1 MAKETKHVAQ
11 QYVFQTVESNIYL
24 YAGHFQR
31 NFPSW
36 HYPREQHQ
44 LFELI
49 AVTQGSVTMFMG
61 PRRLVIRAGEA
72 IIITPETPHESFN
85 FSGDRLQFF
94 CFHFNVGDLE
104 LKTQIIKNLG
114 NVVAPRT
121 SAVSQAAH
129 QLTRAM
135 VSLEDEPG
143 QSQTRK
149 FQVEIIFL
157 KFMMAL
163 SQAQPVMTTAQEYS
177 EREVI
182 LAQKLASG
190 LFDDEWARRTFRTVC
205 ANLNVSTTYGHRIF
219 KRIYGVTPSEYAN
232 ERQFSRAKVLL
243 EIGENSIEAIAMQ
256 MKFSSQASFSK
267 QFKKWS
273 GMTPSAYRKTQR
285 REHHSADYLG

>member
-1 MAKETKHVAQ
+1 MAQ
-11 QYVFQTVESNIYL
+11 QYLFQTIESNIYL

-49 AVTQGSVTMFMG
+49 TVLQGSVTMFMG
-61 PRRLVIRAGEA
+61 SRRRVITAGEA
-72 IIITPETPHESFN
+72 IIITPEMPHESFN

-114 NVVAPRT
+114 NVVAPKEST
-121 SAVSQAAH
+121 VSRAAH
-129 QLTRAM
+129 QFIR
-135 VSLEDEPG
+135 SLMTLDEHEVRG
-143 QSQTRK
+143 TTRK
-149 FQVEIIFL
+149 FRVEIFFL
-157 KFMMAL
+157 ELLTAL
-163 SQAQPVMTTAQEYS
+163 SQAQPVMTVTQEYP
-177 EREVI
+177 EREVV

-190 LFDDEWARRTFRTVC
+190 LFRDDGTRRTFQAVC
-205 ANLNVSTTYGHRIF
+205 ADRNVSTTYGHRIF
-219 KRIYGVTPSEYAN
+219 KRVYGITPSGYAN

-243 EIGENSIEAIAMQ
+243 EIGENSIEAIALQ

-273 GMTPSAYRKTQR
+273 GMTPSAFRKTQQ
-285 REHHSADYLG
+285 RERHSADYLG

>member
-1 MAKETKHVAQ
+1 MAQ
-11 QYVFQTVESNIYL
+11 QYLFQTIESNIYL

-49 AVTQGSVTMFMG
+49 TVLQGSVTLFMG
-61 PRRLVIRAGEA
+61 PRRLVIKAGEA

-114 NVVAPRT
+114 NVVAPRD
-121 SAVSQAAH
+121 SAVSRAAH
-129 QLTRAM
+129 QFIQSLM
-135 VSLEDEPG
+135 ELEDRDIQG
-143 QSQTRK
+143 TARK
-149 FQVEIIFL
+149 FRLEIFFL
-157 KFMMAL
+157 ELLTTL
-163 SQAQPVMTTAQEYS
+163 SQAQPVVTAAQEYP
-177 EREVI
+177 EREVV

-190 LFDDEWARRTFRTVC
+190 LFRDDGTRRTFQAVC
-205 ANLNVSTTYGHRIF
+205 AARNVSTTYGHRIF
-219 KRIYGVTPSEYAN
+219 KRVYGITPSGYAH

-243 EIGENSIEAIAMQ
+243 EIGENSIEDIALQ
-256 MKFSSQASFSK
+256 LKFSSQASFSK

-273 GMTPSAYRKTQR
+273 GMTPSAFRKTQQR
-285 REHHSADYLG
+285 DHQSADYLV

>member
-1 MAKETKHVAQ
+1 MAQ
-11 QYVFQTVESNIYL
+11 QYLFQTIESNIYL

-36 HYPREQHQ
+36 HYPKEQHQ

-61 PRRLVIRAGEA
+61 PRRRVIKAGEA

-114 NVVAPRT
+114 NVVAPEN

-129 QLTRAM
+129 RLIQ
-135 VSLEDEPG
+135 SLVVLEESNAQG
-143 QSQTRK
+143 TARK
-149 FQVEIIFL
+149 FRLEIFFL
-157 KFMMAL
+157 EFMIAL
-163 SQAQPVMTTAQEYS
+163 SKAQPVVTMTQEYP
-177 EREVI
+177 EREVV

-190 LFDDEWARRTFRTVC
+190 LFGDDLARRTFQAVC
-205 ANLNVSTTYGHRIF
+205 ADLNVSTTYGHRIF
-219 KRIYGVTPSEYAN
+219 KRVYGITPSEYAN

-243 EIGENSIEAIAMQ
+243 EIGENSIEDIALQ

-267 QFKKWS
+267 QFKKWT
-273 GMTPSAYRKTQR
+273 GMTPTAFRKTQQ
-285 REHHSADYLG
+285 RERHSADYLV